1 MAGRR
6 TRRRIRTLIAVGGA
20 ALVAV
25 GVTGCGEADVAGAP
39 VERKVFAFE
48 GEALTIDSEDSE
60 LVLVP
65 ADVEDVEVSRQ
76 VDGWVVAGE
85 GPKAGWRLEGGKL
98 TLRLECRAMISDCQ
112 SRHEVKVP
120 RGVAV
125 TVQGDNGSVS
135 ADGFRTAL
143 KVQADNGLIKVK
155 DATGPLELQSDNGEI
170 VVDRAAS
177 KSVIARADN
186 GSVRLTFGAVPQRV
200 ETTSDNGEIT
210 VELPRGKTAYAVE
223 THSENG
229 EVKVDVPRDGSSA
242 HIVKARS
249 DNGDITVRTA
259 DSAN

>member
-1 MAGRR
+1 MTGRR
-6 TRRRIRTLIAVGGA
+6 TRRRIRTFAAVGGA

-48 GEALTIDSEDSE
+48 GEVLTIDSENSE
-60 LVLVP
+60 LVLVS
-65 ADVEDVEVSRQ
+65 ADVKDVEVSRQ
-76 VDGWVVAGE
+76 IDGWVVAGE
-85 GPKAGWRLEGGKL
+85 GPTPTWRLEGGKL
-98 TLRLECRAMISDCQ
+98 TLRVKCDAVISDCQ

-143 KVQADNGLIKVK
+143 KVQADNGRVVVR

-170 VVDRAAS
+170 VVERAVS

-186 GSVRLTFGAVPQRV
+186 GVMRLAFGAAPQRV

-223 THSENG
+223 TRSDHG
-229 EVKVDVPRDGSSA
+229 EVKVDVPRDGSSP

-249 DNGDITVRTA
+249 DNGHITVRTA
-259 DSAN
+259 DSPR